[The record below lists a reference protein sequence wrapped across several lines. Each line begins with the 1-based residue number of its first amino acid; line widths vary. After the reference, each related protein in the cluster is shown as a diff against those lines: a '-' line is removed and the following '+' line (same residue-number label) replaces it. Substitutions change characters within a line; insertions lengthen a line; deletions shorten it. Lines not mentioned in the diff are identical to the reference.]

1 MSNRIYTTIYQLK
14 GINSFSE
21 IEKWCKKE
29 FNSPVKHSKRHQ
41 EEFNKLSANEKFYK
55 YKWIHFS
62 QIQTLPIVIGGNDIS
77 FIEARAEIEYAKRKI
92 FDNNQYLPKKDRL
105 NTEDIDVIFFELD
118 KNFYVVIQT
127 SNINQI
133 ERILNL
139 IGTEYIKG
147 QEWILSGDLFNWL
160 VYLYSEKDG
169 KLNSKIEITSISGF
183 TGTVFDN
190 ENIVS
195 SKSMEAIDLIATRAF
210 ISTGGNLEEVSIFLK
225 DSDNCSIS
233 CKLDSHCG
241 ALIYVNDSEFLTHPN
256 GLEKNENLIL
266 YIYTYLIPM
275 LREAFCNNKSKFRLE
290 KVEFAKKI
298 GIDVIKEIIK
308 ENKIKLDELS
318 SVEDNEET

>member
-41 EEFNKLSANEKFYK
+41 EEFNKLSANERFYK
-55 YKWIHFS
+55 YKWIYFS

-133 ERILNL
+133 GRILNL

-147 QEWILSGDLFNWL
+147 QAFLQNHPIF
-160 VYLYSEKDG
+160 KRG
-169 KLNSKIEITSISGF
+169 KVWRIFTRKNGRTAWKKCSFPSTPVNPFPRAAGCGRKPRAICARISSA
-183 TGTVFDN
+183 TGTGSFT
-190 ENIVS
+190 
-195 SKSMEAIDLIATRAF
+195 AR
-210 ISTGGNLEEVSIFLK
+210 
-225 DSDNCSIS
+225 
-233 CKLDSHCG
+233 
-241 ALIYVNDSEFLTHPN
+241 
-256 GLEKNENLIL
+256 
-266 YIYTYLIPM
+266 
-275 LREAFCNNKSKFRLE
+275 RFC
-290 KVEFAKKI
+290 V
-298 GIDVIKEIIK
+298 
-308 ENKIKLDELS
+308 
-318 SVEDNEET
+318 